1 MKPIKILD
9 FDFNLITEVDSY
21 KSLIFTRRYHKPG
34 EFQIVLHSSL
44 ANEFKEERL
53 IMINNDVRKVGII
66 RHCEKSTGDNE
77 DVIVKGFSLSSL
89 VARRIAVPPT
99 GVAYDK
105 LTANAETIIKRYV
118 DRNCVNP
125 DDPNRVIP
133 NLYIAENQFRGQSIY
148 YQTRYKQLDEE
159 LNKISEASG
168 LGWEIYLDLVN
179 KRLVFD
185 VYEGLDLSVNQSTNP
200 PVIFSVDF
208 DNVENQTYTD
218 SSFSYKNKGY
228 VGGQGEGANRSIVEV
243 GESVSGLERIETFI
257 DARDV
262 ESDVDLPSRG
272 ALKLS
277 EFSKIRSFQTNILPY
292 SNFVYEKDWNLGDV
306 VTTQNKD
313 WNVTL
318 DVRVPEVT
326 EIYEATNLSLDVT
339 FGKPIPTIVEKVKQE
354 LDQPLVEPP
363 TTSGEPGQDGSD
375 GVGLN
380 YAWQDTSLGVKREDE
395 TTFIYTDLQGPQ
407 GEQGIQGIQG
417 PKGDKGDKGDI
428 GLTGPQGPKGDTGS
442 QGLQGIQGETGLQGP
457 KGDKGDTGPVGP
469 QGIQGET
476 GPQGIQGIQGPQGI
490 AGVDGKTWFIDTSN
504 PATSLGKVGDFHLN
518 NSTWDVREKT
528 GASSWTLRGNIEGA
542 TGAQGPRGIQGI
554 QGEQGPI
561 GLTGPKGDTGSVGP
575 QGPIGETGL
584 QGPKGDT
591 GAQGIQG
598 LKGDTGATGAQGP
611 KGDQGLQG
619 PQGIQGEKGDSFVW
633 RGNYSSTI
641 TYSVRDA
648 VAYNGASYIKKAV
661 SASNIV
667 PTNTTYWDPLALK
680 GATGSTG
687 ATGPQGPQGIQG
699 ETGPQGIQGI
709 KGDKGDTGAQ
719 GPIGLTGPKGDTGA
733 QGPQGLKGD
742 TGATGPKGDIGVG
755 LDYEW
760 DGTQLGVKKE
770 DESTFVYTDLQ
781 GPPGAAVADSV
792 EWANVLNRPVSF
804 PPSSHTHDSLRFS
817 DTRSVNTAPV
827 DYNFVMQAEFKYR
840 SVIGAPGTT
849 TYGGLITIAP
859 WGDGSGGYA
868 TQIFTSA
875 DGMFVR
881 RASLNATSW
890 GTWEKFSMDGHNHDE
905 EYYRK
910 SEIDTKIGENSLTVK
925 RKAFSLTSGQ
935 LILDISDTGSYTPNA
950 NRIKVYVENVPN
962 FDGYTESSSTTITLE
977 SGLPAGTKITLEWLE
992 VKTIVANSVEWVDI
1006 LNKPTKFY
1014 YAGTSPPA
1022 DKGLIWIDT
1031 N

>member
-9 FDFNLITEVDSY
+9 FDFNLIAEIDNY

-34 EFQIVLHSSL
+34 EFQIVLHSTL
-44 ANEFKEERL
+44 AHEFKEERL
-53 IMINNDVRKVGII
+53 IMIDNDVRKVGII
-66 RHCEKSTGDNE
+66 RHSEKSTGDNE
-77 DVIVKGFSLSSL
+77 DVIVKGFSLASL
-89 VARRIAVPPT
+89 VARRITVPPT

-125 DDPNRVIP
+125 EDPNRVIP
-133 NLYIAENQFRGQSIY
+133 NLYIAENQFRGESFY
-148 YQTRYKQLDEE
+148 YQTRFKQLDEE
-159 LNKISEASG
+159 LTKISEASG
-168 LGWEIYLDLVN
+168 IGWEIYLDLVN

-185 VYEGLDLSVNQSTNP
+185 VYEGLDLSASQTTKP

-228 VGGQGEGANRSIVEV
+228 VGGQGEGATRSIVEV
-243 GESVSGLERIETFI
+243 GDNVLGLERIETFI

-262 ESDVDLPSRG
+262 ENDADLPSRG
-272 ALKLS
+272 AIKLS
-277 EFSKIRSFQTNILPY
+277 EFSKVKSFQTKILPY
-292 SNFVYEKDWNLGDV
+292 SNFVYEKDWNLGDI
-306 VTTQNKD
+306 VTTQNKN

-318 DVRVPEVT
+318 DVRIPEVN
-326 EIYEATNLSLDVT
+326 EIYEASNLSLDVT
-339 FGKPIPTIVEKVKQE
+339 FGKALPTIVEKVKQE

-363 TTSGEPGQDGSD
+363 LTSGEPGQDGTD

-380 YAWQDTSLGVKREDE
+380 YMWQGTSLGVKREDE
-395 TTFIYTDLQGPQ
+395 TAFVYTDLQGPQ

-417 PKGDKGDKGDI
+417 PKGDKGDQGDI

-490 AGVDGKTWFIDTSN
+490 AGVDGKTWFTGTSN
-504 PATSLGKVGDFHLN
+504 PVSTLGKVGDFHLN

-528 GASSWTLRGNIEGA
+528 GASTWTVRGNIKGA
-542 TGAQGPRGIQGI
+542 TGAQGPQGIQGI

-561 GLTGPKGDTGSVGP
+561 GLTGPKGDTGATGA
-575 QGPIGETGL
+575 QGPIGETGP

-598 LKGDTGATGAQGP
+598 PKGETGATGSQGP

-619 PQGIQGEKGDSFVW
+619 P
-633 RGNYSSTI
+633 
-641 TYSVRDA
+641 
-648 VAYNGASYIKKAV
+648 
-661 SASNIV
+661 
-667 PTNTTYWDPLALK
+667 
-680 GATGSTG
+680 
-687 ATGPQGPQGIQG
+687 QG

-742 TGATGPKGDIGVG
+742 TGATGPKGDTGVG
-755 LDYEW
+755 LNYDW
-760 DGTQLGVKKE
+760 DGTQLGVKRE
-770 DESTFVYTDLQ
+770 DESIFVYTDLQ

-792 EWANVLNRPVSF
+792 EWANVLSKPTTFPPSTHTHGWTEITGKPTTFAPSSHDHSRVADIDDRDRKPSVTQKGFAEFVFTSLGGMTGAANSDYQDMIVLNLYADTSGGKVNALVFDKSEMKIRHYQANQGDTSWGVPKEIAYVDEHTHLWEDITDKPSSF
-804 PPSSHTHDSLRFS
+804 PPSSHDHDTL
-817 DTRSVNTAPV
+817 
-827 DYNFVMQAEFKYR
+827 
-840 SVIGAPGTT
+840 
-849 TYGGLITIAP
+849 
-859 WGDGSGGYA
+859 
-868 TQIFTSA
+868 
-875 DGMFVR
+875 
-881 RASLNATSW
+881 
-890 GTWEKFSMDGHNHDE
+890 
-905 EYYRK
+905 YYKK
-910 SEIDTKIGENSLTVK
+910 SEIDTKIGEHALTVK
-925 RKAFSLTSGQ
+925 RKVFALTSGQ
-935 LILDISDTGSYTPNA
+935 LVLDIADTGSYTPNA

-962 FDGYTESSSTTITLE
+962 FDGYLETSSTTITLE
-977 SGLPAGTKITLEWLE
+977 SGLPVGTKITLEWLE
-992 VKTIVANSVEWVDI
+992 VKTIIANSVEWVDI
-1006 LNKPTKFY
+1006 LNKPTKY
-1014 YAGTSPPA
+1014 YHAGTSPPT